1 MLAIAS
7 VLQRGIHFDV
17 DASEAIDFAFASTK
31 LEFPPKL
38 KIPTDYNGWTFM
50 AEISLNDF

>member
-1 MLAIAS
+1 MVAIAS

-38 KIPTDYNGWTFM
+38 KIPTDYSG
-50 AEISLNDF
+50 